1 VEAGLV
7 CDRQS
12 VLPNG
17 QNGTQVGTSLLG
29 D

>member
-1 VEAGLV
+1 LV